1 MKPSMPVV
9 YSDGTL
15 AIIAGAD
22 TTATTLTALWY
33 YLLLDPT
40 NVDRLRREVDD
51 YFPPGEEPV
60 DFTRM
65 VTMPFLNA
73 CM

>member
-1 MKPSMPVV
+1 VKPSLPVV
-9 YSDGTL
+9 YSDGVL
-15 AIIAGAD
+15 AIVAGAD

-33 YLLLDPT
+33 YLLLDST
-40 NVDRLRREVDD
+40 NVDRLRREVDVH
-51 YFPPGEEPV
+51 FPPGEEPV

-65 VTMPFLNA
+65 VNMPFPNA